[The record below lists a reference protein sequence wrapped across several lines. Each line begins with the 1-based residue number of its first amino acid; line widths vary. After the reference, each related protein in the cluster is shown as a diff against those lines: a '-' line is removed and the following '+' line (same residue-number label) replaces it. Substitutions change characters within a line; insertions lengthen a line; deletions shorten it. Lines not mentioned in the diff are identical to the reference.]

1 MLIVVSIHI
10 PTISYSIPSSSS
22 QYRFFKNCTLSIFS
36 KPSVDQLKAF
46 IAARNYPDKERYVT
60 PPGNK
65 GTLKEAQE
73 GVMKLIRFAYDWR
86 ERAIVVEHQDLPT
99 DITDSEESV
108 TSTAAIHTVKLT
120 SVEATVLLSELLS
133 DEERVRN
140 KTTSRR

>member
-22 QYRFFKNCTLSIFS
+22 QYRFLKNCTLSIFS

-86 ERAIVVEHQDLPT
+86 ERAIVVEHQDLP
-99 DITDSEESV
+99 EESV
-108 TSTAAIHTVKLT
+108 TPTAAIHTVKLT

-133 DEERVRN
+133 DEEWV
-140 KTTSRR
+140 